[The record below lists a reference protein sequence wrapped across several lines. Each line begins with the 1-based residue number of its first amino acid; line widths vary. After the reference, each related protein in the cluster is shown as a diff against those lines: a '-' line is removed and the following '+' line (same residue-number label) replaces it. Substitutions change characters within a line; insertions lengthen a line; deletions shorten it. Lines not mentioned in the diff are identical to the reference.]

1 MHHWVHTQG
10 AHSHLAFG
18 LQWEGAERSE
28 GLHTLTNDAKQRK
41 ANPAREAPL
50 LPTADRCPSCGF
62 AGAMHR
68 EIHNEM
74 LDVGEDAFIAPVQVD
89 VCDHPGE
96 YVYDLRTVGER
107 KALEARLRSG
117 DRTRFVPKG
126 VVYRPS

>member
-1 MHHWVHTQG
+1 
-10 AHSHLAFG
+10 
-18 LQWEGAERSE
+18 
-28 GLHTLTNDAKQRK
+28 
-41 ANPAREAPL
+41 
-50 LPTADRCPSCGF
+50 
-62 AGAMHR
+62 MHR